1 MKILSIDVGI
11 YNLACCILNIQQ
23 SVTIEFWK
31 DINILSGK
39 ETCST
44 KGCKC
49 VATHVKDNLFYCIKC
64 KTSLFPKQRLQTVKT
79 ATNTPIEKIAIDL
92 YSTLDNVFTDIN
104 VDKVLIENQ
113 PTKNIKM
120 KNISMLILGYFTR
133 KGYECEFVNA
143 SKKMKE
149 TTCFYK
155 NVILPNN
162 YANRKKASKLSVK
175 SMLGNSDWGL
185 FFKTS
190 KKQDDLSDC
199 LLQAMWWIHT
209 KVNPLLSINTSN
221 EIV

>member
-11 YNLACCILNIQQ
+11 YNLACCILNVQQ
-23 SVTIEFWK
+23 AASIEFWK

-39 ETCST
+39 NTCST

-49 VATHVKDNLFYCIKC
+49 VATHVKEENFYCIKC

-79 ATNTPIEKIAIDL
+79 ATNTPIEKIVIDL
-92 YSTLDNVFTDIN
+92 YATLNRVFADIH

-113 PTKNIKM
+113 PTKNVKM
-120 KNISMLILGYFTR
+120 KNISMLLLGYFTM
-133 KGYECEFVNA
+133 KGYACEFINA
-143 SKKMKE
+143 SNKMKE
-149 TTCFYK
+149 TA
-155 NVILPNN
+155 IRLPNN
-162 YANRKKASKLSVK
+162 YANRKKASKLAVK

-209 KVNPLLSINTSN
+209 NINPNIDLDTSN
-221 EIV
+221 EILQISG